1 MNMKT
6 NPYQSKALFTFKL
19 MVLFI
24 LSLLLTSASPKNNR
38 YSDSPSNNNT
48 DNITFN
54 AKGLHFET
62 VLTNIFEGNFID
74 IPFDRDE
81 TTFILLFNAY
91 VTTYAKHCTSSL
103 PANKI
108 ELTRPECVK
117 ERVTTD
123 GYGWEISRTCIEWID
138 VGTGLYAAP
147 EMFNTK
153 VILDNLQAGDA
164 FRNMY
169 KMMKQDNPI
178 GIASSV
184 LNNSQAADADM
195 KALLKM
201 NGCKSEGLMR
211 FQDNLRL
218 FALGKQPIPIS
229 GKAKAVVSSKNQNLT
244 KLAED
249 LVFEHSKTWAMNRY
263 QRGSISDVSEIKDNQ
278 GKLIEIRTKY
288 VYQGFSGRNN
298 GSVRITFTD
307 GLPECLYFFDFPN
320 ACRTADRKIVAQYAG
335 GNYQN

>member
-1 MNMKT
+1 MSMKT
-6 NPYQSKALFTFKL
+6 YQPQQKIQSSTKLVMLFLLSF
-19 MVLFI
+19 LF
-24 LSLLLTSASPKNNR
+24 SSASPKNIQNPEL
-38 YSDSPSNNNT
+38 YSKKETNSLV
-48 DNITFN
+48 FN
-54 AKGLHFET
+54 AKGLHFENI
-62 VLTNIFEGNFID
+62 LTNIFKGNFID

-108 ELTRPECVK
+108 ELTRPECK
-117 ERVTTD
+117 TERVTKD
-123 GYGWEISRTCIEWID
+123 GYGWEISRTCVEWID

-201 NGCKSEGLMR
+201 NGCKSPGLMR
-211 FQDNLRL
+211 FQENLRL
-218 FALGKQPIPIS
+218 FALGKQPISID
-229 GKAKAVVSSKNQNLT
+229 GKKKAIVSSKNQNLT

-263 QRGSISDVSEIKDNQ
+263 QRGSISSVSEIKDTN
-278 GKLIEIRTKY
+278 GKLTEIRTKY
-288 VYQGFSGRNN
+288 VYQGFTGRNN

-320 ACRTADRKIVAQYAG
+320 ACRTANRSIVAKYAG
-335 GNYQN
+335 GSYKR

>member
-1 MNMKT
+1 MKI
-6 NPYQSKALFTFKL
+6 NRRQSKTVISTKLILLF
-19 MVLFI
+19 VLSF
-24 LSLLLTSASPKNNR
+24 LLTSASHKNI
-38 YSDSPSNNNT
+38 NNPEFTSKNET
-48 DNITFN
+48 DNLTFT
-54 AKGLHFET
+54 AEGLHFET
-62 VLTNIFEGNFID
+62 VLTNIFKGNFID

-81 TTFILLFNAY
+81 TTFVLLYNAY

-108 ELTRPECVK
+108 ELTKPECVT
-117 ERVTTD
+117 ERVTKN
-123 GYGWEISRTCIEWID
+123 GYGMEISRNCVEWID
-138 VGTGLYAAP
+138 VGIGLYAAP
-147 EMFNTK
+147 KMFNAK
-153 VILDNLQAGDA
+153 VVLENLQAGDA

-201 NGCKSEGLMR
+201 NGCKSAGLMR
-211 FQDNLRL
+211 FQENLRL
-218 FALGKQPIPIS
+218 FAMGKQPIPLN
-229 GKAKAVVSSKNQNLT
+229 GKTKAAVSSKNQNLT

-263 QRGSISDVSEIKDNQ
+263 QRGSISSVSEVKDTN
-278 GKLIEIRTKY
+278 GKLIEIRTRY

-320 ACRTADRKIVAQYAG
+320 ACRTANRKIVAQYAG
-335 GNYQN
+335 GNYQR

>member
-1 MNMKT
+1 MTMKT
-6 NPYQSKALFTFKL
+6 NPHPSKVPFIFKL
-19 MVLFI
+19 TLLFI
-24 LSLLLTSASPKNNR
+24 VSFLLTSASSKSD
-38 YSDSPSNNNT
+38 YQSDSSSKN
-48 DNITFN
+48 DSENITFN

-62 VLTNIFEGNFID
+62 VLTNIFKGNFID

-81 TTFILLFNAY
+81 TTFVLLFNAY

-103 PANKI
+103 PVDKI

-123 GYGWEISRTCIEWID
+123 GYGWEISRVCVEWID
-138 VGTGLYAAP
+138 VGIGLYAAP

-201 NGCKSEGLMR
+201 NGCKSAGLMR

-229 GKAKAVVSSKNQNLT
+229 GKAKAVVSYKNQNLT

-263 QRGSISDVSEIKDNQ
+263 QRGSITSVAEIKDSQ
-278 GKLIEIRTKY
+278 GKLIEIRSKY
-288 VYQGFSGRNN
+288 VYQGFSGRSN

-320 ACRTADRKIVAQYAG
+320 ACRTANRKIVAQYAG
-335 GNYQN
+335 GNYQK